1 MKESNPNLGNA
12 QELTIN
18 AVQAQLRSFAYFL
31 PFALIFGLAFYALWP
46 QKLSIANYK
55 AAFPSGTAGIASLI
69 LIIIAGVIV
78 HELIHGITWAR
89 YAASGFRSI
98 RFGILWKSIT
108 PYCHCKEPLKVRDY
122 QIGAAAPGIIL
133 GILPSVVALFLGNIL
148 WLAFGL
154 FFTMAAGG
162 DLMIIL
168 MLNKQGRAN
177 LVQDH
182 PSKIGCLIYPKEGLN
197 RQ

>member
-1 MKESNPNLGNA
+1 
-12 QELTIN
+12 
-18 AVQAQLRSFAYFL
+18 
-31 PFALIFGLAFYALWP
+31 
-46 QKLSIANYK
+46 
-55 AAFPSGTAGIASLI
+55 
-69 LIIIAGVIV
+69 
-78 HELIHGITWAR
+78 
-89 YAASGFRSI
+89 
-98 RFGILWKSIT
+98 
-108 PYCHCKEPLKVRDY
+108 VREY

-133 GILPSVVALFLGNIL
+133 GILPSVVALFLGNIV

-168 MLNKQGRAN
+168 MLNRQGRES

-197 RQ
+197 GQ